1 MKISEKLR
9 TLLIYL
15 VPALI
20 AVAFKA
26 WAIFSAEMP
35 FNADEA
41 IVALM
46 ARHIN
51 MGQTPIFFY
60 GQSYMGSLDAILI
73 ALGFRI
79 FGESVLVIRIL
90 QSLLY
95 IGTVL
100 TTILLAKRLLKSAK
114 AALFAGLFLSLP
126 AVNVTLYTT
135 VSLGG
140 YGEMLLIGNLLLL
153 GGLPIYEK
161 IRDKSVKF
169 DIHFYTGLF
178 LWALGAGFAFWVFGL
193 SLVYSLPLICA
204 FSWSALKGER
214 RAELWKAGLAGMMG
228 GFIGSIPWWFQALLK
243 GDLLIFSEL
252 AGGALANINQ
262 GTWLLQPFSR
272 LINLFIFGGS
282 VIMGLRPP
290 WSIQWLVLPLLPLI
304 LVFWIVVFLYSLRII
319 QDKNRTEELKLIGA
333 IGLILSVG
341 FVLSPYGDDP
351 SGRYFLP
358 LVIPMAIFGSAALVD
373 LLGKKTIWQI
383 GILALVLVYNFAG
396 TLQSERLNSTGI
408 TTQFDIISQI
418 DHSHMS
424 ELISF
429 LTEEDI
435 TRGYTNYWV
444 SYPLAFL
451 SQEELIFVP
460 RLPYHEDFR
469 YTARDDRYA
478 PYTPLVSG
486 SENIAYIT
494 TRHPA
499 LDEYIREKFEFQ
511 DIEWKE
517 KIIGDYQIF
526 YQLSDPIYIN
536 DIGLGLT
543 TTP

>member
-1 MKISEKLR
+1 MKTSEKFR
-9 TLLIYL
+9 SLLIFV
-15 VPALI
+15 VPVLI
-20 AVAFKA
+20 AGALKA
-26 WAIFSAEMP
+26 WMIFAAEVP

-51 MGQTPIFFY
+51 MGQAPTFFY

-79 FGESVLVIRIL
+79 FGESVLVIRVL

-95 IGTVL
+95 IGTVI
-100 TTILLAKRLLKSAK
+100 TTILLTKRILKSEI
-114 AALFAGLFLSLP
+114 AALFAGLLSCLP
-126 AVNVTLYTT
+126 PVSVTLYTT

-161 IRDKSVKF
+161 IRDKSIKF
-169 DIHFYTGLF
+169 DYLFYAGVF
-178 LWALGAGFAFWVFGL
+178 LWSLGAGFAFWVFGL
-193 SLVYSLPLICA
+193 TLVYSLPLIGA
-204 FSWSALKGER
+204 FSWSAWKAGR
-214 RAELWKAGLAGMMG
+214 RAEFWKAGSSGMIG
-228 GFIGSIPWWFQALLK
+228 GIIGSIPWWFEALLN

-252 AGGALANINQ
+252 AGGAITNINQ
-262 GTWLLQPFSR
+262 GFWLIKPLSR
-272 LINLFIFGGS
+272 LVSLFIFGGS
-282 VIMGLRPP
+282 VVMGLRPP
-290 WSIQWLVLPLLPLI
+290 WNAQWLVLPLLPLI

-319 QDKNRTEELKLIGA
+319 QDKNRTKQFTLIGA
-333 IGLILSVG
+333 VGLVLSIG

-358 LVIPMAIFGSAALVD
+358 LVIPMVIFGSATLID
-373 LLGKKTIWQI
+373 LLGKKP
-383 GILALVLVYNFAG
+383 ILQMGTLAIVLFYNFAG

-408 TTQFDIISQI
+408 TTQFDNITQI
-418 DHSHMS
+418 DHRHMND
-424 ELISF
+424 LISF

-451 SQEELIFVP
+451 SQEKLIFVP

-478 PYTPLVSG
+478 PYASLVSG
-486 SENIAYIT
+486 SEQIAYIT

-499 LDEYIREKFEFQ
+499 LDEYLRDQFEIQ
-511 DIEWKE
+511 EINWKE
-517 KIIGDYQIF
+517 KIIGDYQVF
-526 YQLSDPIYIN
+526 YQLSDPVYIN

-543 TTP
+543 TKP